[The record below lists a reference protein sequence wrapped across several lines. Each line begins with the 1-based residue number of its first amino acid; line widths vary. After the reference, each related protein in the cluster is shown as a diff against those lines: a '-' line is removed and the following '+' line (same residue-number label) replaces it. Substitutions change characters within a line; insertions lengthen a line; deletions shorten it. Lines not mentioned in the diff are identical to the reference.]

1 MGLVVGR
8 ERVGWRNAGGSKNG
22 TPLIVV
28 RYTMRRMPFAIRER
42 ERGSNFVDKAAELAA
57 VAAELLAAQDAP
69 LRTYREGQ
77 KSQLVPGE
85 GSGDARIMFIGEAP
99 GFHEA
104 RQGRPFVGASG
115 KFLDTLLNGV
125 GLRRGDIF
133 ITNIVKDRPPDN
145 RAPQKGEI
153 AFYAPFLDRQI
164 AIIQP
169 SVLVTLGRFAMEY
182 IVQQYAPAHKDAK
195 ISLVHGQVID
205 GQTVYGAVK
214 IVPLFHPAVAL
225 YDETKR
231 EVLIE
236 DFKVLQTV

>member
-1 MGLVVGR
+1 M
-8 ERVGWRNAGGSKNG
+8 E
-22 TPLIVV
+22 
-28 RYTMRRMPFAIRER
+28 
-42 ERGSNFVDKAAELAA
+42 ERGKLAS
-57 VAAELLAAQDAP
+57 ELLSAQDAP
-69 LRTYREGQ
+69 LRAYREQQGNR
-77 KSQLVPGE
+77 LVPGE
-85 GSGDARIMFIGEAP
+85 GSPNARIMFVGEAP

-115 KFLDTLLNGV
+115 KFLDTLLHGV
-125 GLRRGDIF
+125 GLRRDDIF

-153 AFYAPFLDRQI
+153 AFYAPYLDRQI
-164 AIIQP
+164 AIVQP

-182 IVQQYAPAHKDAK
+182 IVRQYAPAHKDAK
-195 ISLVHGQVID
+195 ISLVHGQVLD
-205 GQTVYGAVK
+205 GQTPYDAIR

-236 DFKVLQTV
+236 DFKVLEAV